1 MPKKSREQEALEAIA
16 NDLALHSTCPLRQ
29 TATQAVPGKGSGRSG
44 ILFIGEAPGKN
55 EDRTGRPF
63 IGAAGKVLDQL
74 LESIGVVRA
83 DVFITS
89 IEKFRPPNNR
99 VPTPKEIMAC
109 FPYLERQIAVLKPR
123 VIVTLGRYALQR
135 MLSWE
140 AGEDVAV
147 PAMAE
152 YHGRIIQGKKGN
164 VYLPLYH
171 PASVLYQRSLFET
184 VKQDFAVLKDYGK
197 TKK

>member
-1 MPKKSREQEALEAIA
+1 MPKKSREHMALEEIA
-16 NDLALHSTCPLRQ
+16 NDLTLHSKCPLRK
-29 TATQAVPGKGSGRSG
+29 TATRAVAGEGSGKSG

-55 EDRTGRPF
+55 EDLSGRPF
-63 IGAAGKVLDQL
+63 IGAAGKILDQL
-74 LESIGVVRA
+74 LESIGLVRS

-109 FPYLERQIAVLKPR
+109 FPYLERQIDVLKPR

-140 AGEDVAV
+140 AGENVAV
-147 PAMAE
+147 PAMAD
-152 YHGRIIQGKKGN
+152 YHGRIIKGKKGN

-184 VKQDFAVLKDYGK
+184 VKKDFAVLKTYSKGK
-197 TKK
+197 R

>member
-1 MPKKSREQEALEAIA
+1 MPKKSREQIALEEIA
-16 NDLALHSTCPLRQ
+16 SDLALHSKCPLRK
-29 TATQAVPGKGSGRSG
+29 TATRAVAGEGSGKSG

-55 EDRTGRPF
+55 EDLTGRPF
-63 IGAAGKVLDQL
+63 VGAAGKVLDQL
-74 LESIGVVRA
+74 LESIGLVRS

-99 VPTPKEIMAC
+99 VPKPKEIMAC
-109 FPYLERQIAVLKPR
+109 FPFLERQIGALKPR

-147 PAMAE
+147 PAMAD
-152 YHGRIIQGKKGN
+152 YHGRIIEGKKGN

-184 VKQDFAVLKDYGK
+184 VKKDFATLNKYLRK
-197 TKK
+197 R